1 MCPGAPPKANRY
13 VYTGPG
19 RCLRWSPSPPGP
31 PWSLAVIKYIIYE
44 IELPAKFYVCS
55 DVPHTHTPCLRK
67 GGLLANEVKERLKR
81 EWRWYESEDEMK
93 NYPTGTRGG
102 ERKRRGRG
110 QTPTPTHLARSGQTL
125 KGQGKRKAEADGH
138 GKRPAEGGRTEMPEP
153 TYHSETYAYLGTH
166 RTQPTWGGKNAW
178 NRGPNGELV
187 GEEEWSN
194 KKVKWDSVQT

>member
-1 MCPGAPPKANRY
+1 MVATSCDLNVP
-13 VYTGPG
+13 
-19 RCLRWSPSPPGP
+19 RCTTKGQQVRLHGSREVSSLITEPPGP

-55 DVPHTHTPCLRK
+55 DVPHTHPALGRVVSLQMRWRR
-67 GGLLANEVKERLKR
+67 GWRGNEDDMKV
-81 EWRWYESEDEMK
+81 EDEMK

-138 GKRPAEGGRTEMPEP
+138 GKRPAEGGKDGNAWTNLPQRNLRLPRHAQDP
-153 TYHSETYAYLGTH
+153 TYLG
-166 RTQPTWGGKNAW
+166 R
-178 NRGPNGELV
+178 
-187 GEEEWSN
+187 EERM
-194 KKVKWDSVQT
+194 K